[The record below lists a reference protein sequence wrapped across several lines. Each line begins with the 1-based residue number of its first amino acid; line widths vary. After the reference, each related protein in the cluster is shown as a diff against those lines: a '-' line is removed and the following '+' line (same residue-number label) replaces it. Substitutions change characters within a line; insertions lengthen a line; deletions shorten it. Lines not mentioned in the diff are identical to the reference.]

1 MFRFIPSKTNS
12 PIINSENQ
20 HTNKMITYND
30 LLLEVMRN
38 NTKKSAKFGATKAFD
53 TEPSVF
59 FKDIK
64 PMGHE
69 KISGVQCTL
78 YRKSDA
84 IYLVDDNIQKTILA
98 VSFDPINGGK
108 TLTNLFLSKNR
119 KFSTVKAHF
128 FYHVLITK
136 HNITLMTDSQSDGAI
151 AVWQLL
157 SHMPNIN
164 IYGWI
169 DGEARNVDINWDA
182 DVVWGDG
189 DAPDDFEDF
198 ALVAT
203 RK

>member
-1 MFRFIPSKTNS
+1 
-12 PIINSENQ
+12 
-20 HTNKMITYND
+20 MITYKS
-30 LLLEVMRN
+30 LITEVMKN

-59 FKDIK
+59 FKDVK
-64 PMGHE
+64 SMGHE
-69 KISGVQCTL
+69 KLNGVQCTL

-84 IYLVDDNIQKTILA
+84 IYLVDDSIQKTILA

-119 KFSTVKAHF
+119 KFSTVKAHL
-128 FYHVLITK
+128 FYHCLITK
-136 HNITLMTDSQSDGAI
+136 HSITLLTDSQSDGAI

-164 IYGWI
+164 IYGWS
-169 DGEARNVDINWDA
+169 DGKAHNVDINQDGEIIWD
-182 DVVWGDG
+182 DDKSISS
-189 DAPDDFEDF
+189 DDDFEDF
-198 ALVAT
+198 SLVAT